1 MKVSDYI
8 CSRIKELTGTD
19 TVFLLSGGGMMHLL
33 DSVGKTDGLK
43 YMHLHHEQSC
53 GFAAYAYGRTVN
65 STGVLFVTSGPG
77 GTNAITAVA
86 SAFADSVPMLIISGN
101 ITQTFSA
108 HGLNL
113 RIRGFQ
119 ELDIVE
125 VVKPITKYAKFIS
138 SASDVKHE
146 LEKAVFLAKDGRPGP
161 VWLDIPLDVQ
171 CADITPDTLEGYT
184 GFSSNAAPTM
194 DLVQDIRQ
202 RLQSAKRPLILFG
215 NGVFT
220 SGGKDAA
227 RKMAQRFYIPV
238 QTTWGAVDL
247 IPDNYVTYFGRSNS
261 FGPRYPNII
270 IQNADYILSIG
281 ARLGVQHTSHNIETF
296 ARGAF
301 VDMIDLDPAEANKP
315 GLNVGRHSRVCG
327 TKLINALLDEPPV
340 WASQE
345 WMDYCR
351 TVRDKFPVAP
361 NLQAVRDDHYVDPYY
376 FYAELGSQL
385 PDDAVLT
392 PTGSGQAFIIG
403 HQVLEIKENTRMFGA
418 KNLAMMGSC
427 LPSAIGA
434 HMATGKQV
442 ICVTGDGGIQLNLQ
456 ELAIIQHHNLPIK
469 IFVFNNAGYH
479 AIRITQE
486 KYFESRYVGST
497 EHTGVHIPAFSNVA
511 NCYGLRYRKLHSNIQ
526 VKTLIANILT
536 TDGPEI
542 IEVILDPHKPTVPTI
557 GSYMRAD
564 GTMGSRPLE
573 DMAPLVDRDEL
584 RSLMY
589 IDLVEEKS

>member
-1 MKVSDYI
+1 
-8 CSRIKELTGTD
+8 
-19 TVFLLSGGGMMHLL
+19 MMHLL
-33 DSVGKTDGLK
+33 DSVGKTDGLR

-86 SAFADSVPMLIISGN
+86 SAFTDSVPMLIISGN

-119 ELDIVE
+119 ELDIIE

-138 SASDVKHE
+138 SAADVKLE
-146 LEKAVFLAKDGRPGP
+146 LEKAVFIAKDGRPGP

-171 CADITPDTLEGYT
+171 CADITPDTLAGYT
-184 GFSSNAAPTM
+184 GFSSNAAPTK
-194 DLVQDIRQ
+194 DLITDIRQ

-227 RKMAQRFYIPV
+227 KALASAFTVPV

-247 IPDNYVTYFGRSNS
+247 IPDSHPNYFGRSNS

-301 VDMIDLDPAEANKP
+301 LDMVDLDPAEANKP
-315 GLNVGRHSRVCG
+315 GLNVGRHSRVCAK
-327 TKLINALLDEPPV
+327 KLIDALLNESPV
-340 WASQE
+340 SASQE
-345 WMDYCR
+345 WLAYCR
-351 TVRDKFPVAP
+351 KVKEKFPVGATFKE
-361 NLQAVRDDHYVDPYY
+361 VRDESYINPYY
-376 FYAELGSQL
+376 FYQELGKQL

-434 HMATGKQV
+434 HMATGKRV

-456 ELAIIQHHNLPIK
+456 ELAIIKHHKLPIK

-486 KYFESRYVGST
+486 KYFDSRYVGST
-497 EHTGVHIPAFSNVA
+497 EDTGVHIPPFSNVA
-511 NCYGLRYRKLHSNIQ
+511 SCYGLKYRRLHNNIQ
-526 VKTLIANILT
+526 VKTLIATVLSN
-536 TDGPEI
+536 DDPEI
-542 IEVILDPHKPTVPTI
+542 IEVIMDPHKPTTPTI
-557 GSYMRAD
+557 GSFMRED
-564 GTMGSRPLE
+564 GTMSSRPLE
-573 DMAPLVDRDEL
+573 DMAPLLDREEL

-589 IDLVEEKS
+589 IDLME

>member
-1 MKVSDYI
+1 
-8 CSRIKELTGTD
+8 
-19 TVFLLSGGGMMHLL
+19 MHLL
-33 DSVGKTDGLK
+33 DSVGKTDSLT

-77 GTNAITAVA
+77 ATNAITAVA
-86 SAFADSVPMLIISGN
+86 SAFTDSVPMLIISGN

-119 ELDIVE
+119 ELNIVE

-138 SASDVKHE
+138 TPQDVKLE

-171 CADITPDTLEGYT
+171 CADISPDALEGYA
-184 GFSSNAAPTM
+184 GLSSNAAPTL
-194 DLVQDIRQ
+194 DLVQDILQ

-220 SGGKDAA
+220 SDGKDAA
-227 RKMAQRFYIPV
+227 RKMAQRFSIPV

-261 FGPRYPNII
+261 LGPRYPNII

-281 ARLGVQHTSHNIETF
+281 AQLGVQHTSHNIETF

-301 VDMIDLDPAEANKP
+301 VDMIDLDPAEGNKP

-340 WASQE
+340 FASHE
-345 WMDYCR
+345 WMDYCH
-351 TVRDKFPVAP
+351 TVRHKFPPAAT
-361 NLQAVRDDHYVDPYY
+361 LQDVRDDHHVDPYY

-403 HQVLEIKENTRMFGA
+403 HQVLEIKENTRMFAA

-434 HMATGKQV
+434 HMATGKQI

-456 ELAIIQHHNLPIK
+456 ELSIIQHHNLPIK
-469 IFVFNNAGYH
+469 IFVFNNDGYLSM
-479 AIRITQE
+479 RITQE
-486 KYFESRYVGST
+486 KYFEGRYVGST
-497 EHTGVHIPAFSNVA
+497 ENTGVHIPSFSNVA
-511 NCYGLRYRKLHSNIQ
+511 NCYGLPYRELRSNIQ
-526 VKTLIANILT
+526 VGPMISNVLT
-536 TDGPEI
+536 TEGPEI
-542 IEVILDPHKPTVPTI
+542 IEVILNPHKPTLPTI

-564 GTMGSRPLE
+564 GTMSSRPLE
-573 DMAPLVDRDEL
+573 DMVPLLDRDEL

-589 IDLVEEKS
+589 IDLVD

>member
-1 MKVSDYI
+1 MKASDYI

-113 RIRGFQ
+113 RMRGFQ

-138 SASDVKHE
+138 SPQDVRRE
-146 LEKAVFLAKDGRPGP
+146 LEKAVFIANDGRPGP

-171 CADITPDTLEGYT
+171 CADISHDLQEGFT
-184 GFSSNAAPTM
+184 GFSSNAAPTPE
-194 DLVQDIRQ
+194 LVQSIMHK
-202 RLQSAKRPLILFG
+202 LHTAARPLILFG
-215 NGVFT
+215 NGTYT

-227 RKMAQRFYIPV
+227 RQLAQKFNVPV

-247 IPDNYVTYFGRSNS
+247 IPDSYPNYFGRSNS

-296 ARGAF
+296 ARQAF

-315 GLNVGRHSRVCG
+315 GLNVGRHSRVCAK
-327 TKLINALLDEPPV
+327 KLIEELLKQGLV
-340 WASQE
+340 RANKNWL
-345 WMDYCR
+345 DYCQKVKDR
-351 TVRDKFPVAP
+351 FPVAP
-361 NLQAVRDDHYVDPYY
+361 TMQAVRDDHYVDPYY
-376 FYAELGSQL
+376 FYSELGNQL

-403 HQVLEIKENTRMFGA
+403 HQVLKIKESTRMFGA

-434 HMATGKQV
+434 HMATGKQI

-456 ELAIIQHHNLPIK
+456 ELAIIKHHNLPIK

-486 KYFESRYVGST
+486 KYFDSRYVGST
-497 EHTGVHIPAFSNVA
+497 EHTGVHIPSFSNVA
-511 NCYGLRYRKLHSNIQ
+511 NCYGLRYRKLHSNVQI
-526 VKTLIANILT
+526 KTLIANVLT
-536 TDGPEI
+536 TNEPEI
-542 IEVILDPHKPTVPTI
+542 IEVILDPHKPTEPTI
-557 GSYMRAD
+557 GSYMRSD
-564 GTMGSRPLE
+564 GTMSSRPLE
-573 DMAPLVDRDEL
+573 DMVPLVDREEL
-584 RSLMY
+584 RNLMF
-589 IDLVEEKS
+589 IDLMD

>member
-33 DSVGKTDGLK
+33 DSVGKTDGLR

-86 SAFADSVPMLIISGN
+86 SAFTDSVPMLIISGN

-113 RIRGFQ
+113 RLRGFQ
-119 ELDIVE
+119 ELDIIE

-138 SASDVKHE
+138 SAADVKLE
-146 LEKAVFLAKDGRPGP
+146 LEKAVFMAKDGRPGP

-171 CADITPDTLEGYT
+171 CADITPDTLTGFT
-184 GFSSNAAPTM
+184 GFSSNAAPTK
-194 DLVQDIRQ
+194 DLITDIRH

-227 RKMAQRFYIPV
+227 KALASAFTVPV

-247 IPDNYVTYFGRSNS
+247 IPDSHPNYFGRSNS

-301 VDMIDLDPAEANKP
+301 LDMVDLDPAEANKP
-315 GLNVGRHSRVCG
+315 GLNVGRHSRVCAK
-327 TKLINALLDEPPV
+327 KLIDALVNESPV
-340 WASQE
+340 SASQE
-345 WMDYCR
+345 WLAYCR
-351 TVRDKFPVAP
+351 KVKEKFPVGATFKK
-361 NLQAVRDDHYVDPYY
+361 VRDESYINPYY
-376 FYAELGSQL
+376 FYQELGKQL

-434 HMATGKQV
+434 HMATGKRV

-456 ELAIIQHHNLPIK
+456 ELAIIKHHKLPIK

-486 KYFESRYVGST
+486 KYFDSRYVGST
-497 EHTGVHIPAFSNVA
+497 EDTGVHIPPFSNVA
-511 NCYGLRYRKLHSNIQ
+511 SCYGLKYRRLHNNIQ
-526 VKTLIANILT
+526 VKTLIATVLSN
-536 TDGPEI
+536 DDPEI
-542 IEVILDPHKPTVPTI
+542 IEVIMDPHKPTTPTI
-557 GSYMRAD
+557 GSFMRED
-564 GTMGSRPLE
+564 GTMSSRPLE
-573 DMAPLVDRDEL
+573 DMAPLLDREEL

-589 IDLVEEKS
+589 IDLME

>member
-8 CSRIKELTGTD
+8 CSRIKELTGAN

-43 YMHLHHEQSC
+43 YLHLHHEQSC
-53 GFAAYAYGRTVN
+53 GFAAYAYSRTVN

-77 GTNAITAVA
+77 ATNAISAVA
-86 SAFADSVPMLIISGN
+86 SAYTDSVPMLIISGN

-119 ELDIVE
+119 ELNIVE

-138 SASDVKHE
+138 TPQDVKRE

-171 CADITPDTLEGYT
+171 SADIAPDTLEGYT
-184 GFSSNAAPTM
+184 AFSSNAAPTI
-194 DLVQDIRQ
+194 DLVQDILQ

-220 SGGKDAA
+220 SGGKNVA
-227 RKMAQRFYIPV
+227 KKLAQRYSVPV

-261 FGPRYPNII
+261 LGPRYPNII

-301 VDMIDLDPAEANKP
+301 VDMIDLDPAEGKKP
-315 GLNVGRHSRVCG
+315 GLNVGRYSQVCG
-327 TKLINALLDEPPV
+327 TKLINALLDQPPV
-340 WASQE
+340 SASQE

-351 TVRDKFPVAP
+351 MIRDKFPLAP
-361 NLQAVRDDHYVDPYY
+361 SLEAVRDDHHVDPYY

-392 PTGSGQAFIIG
+392 PTGSGQAYIIG
-403 HQVLEIKENTRMFGA
+403 HQVLEIKENTRMFAA

-434 HMATGKQV
+434 HVATGKQI

-456 ELAIIQHHNLPIK
+456 ELAIIKHHNLPIK

-479 AIRITQE
+479 SMRITQE
-486 KYFESRYVGST
+486 KYFDGRYVGSS
-497 EHTGVHIPAFSNVA
+497 ESTGVHIPSFSNVA
-511 NCYGLRYRKLHSNIQ
+511 NCYGLPYREARSNTQ
-526 VKTLIANILT
+526 VKKLIASVLT
-536 TDGPEI
+536 TEGPEM
-542 IEVILDPHKPTVPTI
+542 IEVFLDPHKPTVPTI

-564 GTMGSRPLE
+564 GTMSSRPLE
-573 DMAPLVDRDEL
+573 DMVPLVDRDEL

-589 IDLVEEKS
+589 IDLVD

>member
-33 DSVGKTDGLK
+33 DSVGKTDGLR

-86 SAFADSVPMLIISGN
+86 SAFTDSVPMLIISGN

-119 ELDIVE
+119 ELDIIE

-138 SASDVKHE
+138 STADVKME
-146 LEKAVFLAKDGRPGP
+146 LEKAVFMANDGRPGP

-171 CADITPDTLEGYT
+171 CADITPDTLAGYT
-184 GFSSNAAPTM
+184 GFSSNAAPTK
-194 DLVQDIRQ
+194 DLITDIRQ

-227 RKMAQRFYIPV
+227 RALASAFTVPV

-247 IPDNYVTYFGRSNS
+247 IPDSHPNYFGRSNS

-315 GLNVGRHSRVCG
+315 GLNVGRHSRVCAK
-327 TKLINALLDEPPV
+327 KLIDALLYEKPV
-340 WASQE
+340 SASQE
-345 WMDYCR
+345 WLDYCR
-351 TVRDKFPVAP
+351 KVKERFPAGATFKEVRDE
-361 NLQAVRDDHYVDPYY
+361 QYVNPYY
-376 FYAELGSQL
+376 FYQELGKQL
-385 PDDAVLT
+385 PEDAVLT

-434 HMATGKQV
+434 HMATGKRV

-456 ELAIIQHHNLPIK
+456 ELAIIKHHQLPIK
-469 IFVFNNAGYH
+469 VFVFNNAGYH

-486 KYFESRYVGST
+486 KYFDSRYVGST
-497 EHTGVHIPAFSNVA
+497 EDTGVHIRPFSNVA
-511 NCYGLRYRKLHSNIQ
+511 SCFGLRYRKMHNNIQ
-526 VKTLIANILT
+526 VATLIDSILSN
-536 TDGPEI
+536 DDPEI
-542 IEVILDPHKPTVPTI
+542 IEVIMDPHKPTTPTI
-557 GSYMRAD
+557 GSFMRAD
-564 GTMGSRPLE
+564 GTMSSRPLE
-573 DMAPLVDRDEL
+573 DMAPLLDREEL

-589 IDLVEEKS
+589 IDLME

>member
-33 DSVGKTDGLK
+33 DSVGKTDGLR

-53 GFAAYAYGRTVN
+53 GFAAYAYGRAVN

-86 SAFADSVPMLIISGN
+86 SAFTDSVPMLIISGN

-119 ELDIVE
+119 ELDIIE

-138 SASDVKHE
+138 SAADVKLE
-146 LEKAVFLAKDGRPGP
+146 LEKAVSMAKDGRPGP

-171 CADITPDTLEGYT
+171 CADITPDTLAGYK
-184 GFSSNAAPTM
+184 GFSSNAAPTK
-194 DLVQDIRQ
+194 DLIKDIRQ

-227 RKMAQRFYIPV
+227 KQLASAFTVPV

-247 IPDNYVTYFGRSNS
+247 IPDSHPNYFGRSNS

-301 VDMIDLDPAEANKP
+301 VDMIDLDPAEASKP
-315 GLNVGRHSRVCG
+315 GLNVGRHSRVCAK
-327 TKLINALLDEPPV
+327 KLIDALLDEQPV
-340 WASQE
+340 SASQE
-345 WMDYCR
+345 WLGYCR
-351 TVRDKFPVAP
+351 KVKEKFPVGATFKD
-361 NLQAVRDDHYVDPYY
+361 VRDEQYVNPYY
-376 FYAELGSQL
+376 FYQELGRQL
-385 PDDAVLT
+385 PEDAVLT

-403 HQVLEIKENTRMFGA
+403 HQVLEIKKNTRMFGA

-434 HMATGKQV
+434 HMATNKRV

-456 ELAIIQHHNLPIK
+456 ELAIIKHNDLPIK

-486 KYFESRYVGST
+486 KYFDSRYVGST
-497 EHTGVHIPAFSNVA
+497 EDTGVYIPSFSNVA
-511 NCYGLRYRKLHSNIQ
+511 QCYGLKYRKLHNNIQ
-526 VKTLIANILT
+526 VATLIDSVLSN
-536 TDGPEI
+536 DDPEI
-542 IEVILDPHKPTVPTI
+542 IEVIMDPHKPTTPTI
-557 GSYMRAD
+557 GSFMRED
-564 GTMGSRPLE
+564 GTMSSRPLE
-573 DMAPLVDRDEL
+573 DMAPLLDREEL

-589 IDLVEEKS
+589 IDLME

>member
-1 MKVSDYI
+1 
-8 CSRIKELTGTD
+8 
-19 TVFLLSGGGMMHLL
+19 
-33 DSVGKTDGLK
+33 
-43 YMHLHHEQSC
+43 
-53 GFAAYAYGRTVN
+53 
-65 STGVLFVTSGPG
+65 
-77 GTNAITAVA
+77 
-86 SAFADSVPMLIISGN
+86 
-101 ITQTFSA
+101 
-108 HGLNL
+108 
-113 RIRGFQ
+113 
-119 ELDIVE
+119 
-125 VVKPITKYAKFIS
+125 
-138 SASDVKHE
+138 
-146 LEKAVFLAKDGRPGP
+146 

-194 DLVQDIRQ
+194 DLVQDIRA
-202 RLQSAKRPLILFG
+202 RLQLAARPLILFG

-220 SGGKDAA
+220 SGGKEAA
-227 RKMAQRFYIPV
+227 RKLAQRFYVPV

-247 IPDNYVTYFGRSNS
+247 IPDDYATYFGRSNS

-270 IQNADYILSIG
+270 IQNADYILSFG

-301 VDMIDLDPAEANKP
+301 VDMVDLDSAEATKP
-315 GLNVGRHSRVCG
+315 GLNVGRHSRVCA
-327 TKLINALLDEPPV
+327 TKLIEALLAEPPV
-340 WASQE
+340 WAPQR

-351 TVRDKFPVAP
+351 IIRDKFPVAP
-361 NLQAVRDDHYVDPYY
+361 HSVVRDDYYVDPYY
-376 FYAELGSQL
+376 FYAELGDLL

-403 HQVLEIKENTRMFGA
+403 HQVLKIKERTRMFGA

-486 KYFESRYVGST
+486 KYFEGRYVGST
-497 EHTGVHIPAFSNVA
+497 EDTGVHIPSFSNVA

-526 VKTLIANILT
+526 IKTMIANVLA

-557 GSYMRAD
+557 GSYMRPD

-573 DMAPLVDRDEL
+573 DMAPLIAREELQKYMHIKLVDEGA
-584 RSLMY
+584 S
-589 IDLVEEKS
+589 

>member
-33 DSVGKTDGLK
+33 DSVGKTDGLR

-86 SAFADSVPMLIISGN
+86 SAFTDSVPMLIISGN

-119 ELDIVE
+119 ELDIIE

-138 SASDVKHE
+138 SAADVKME
-146 LEKAVFLAKDGRPGP
+146 LEKAVFMANDGRPGP

-171 CADITPDTLEGYT
+171 CADITPDTLAGYT
-184 GFSSNAAPTM
+184 GFSSNAAPTK
-194 DLVQDIRQ
+194 DLITDIRQ

-227 RKMAQRFYIPV
+227 RALASAFTVPV

-247 IPDNYVTYFGRSNS
+247 IPDSHPNYFGRSNS

-315 GLNVGRHSRVCG
+315 GLNVGRHSRVCAK
-327 TKLINALLDEPPV
+327 KLIDALLYEKPV
-340 WASQE
+340 SASQE
-345 WMDYCR
+345 WLDYCR
-351 TVRDKFPVAP
+351 KVKERFPAGATFKEVRDE
-361 NLQAVRDDHYVDPYY
+361 QYVNPYY
-376 FYAELGSQL
+376 FYQELGKQL
-385 PDDAVLT
+385 PEDAVLT

-434 HMATGKQV
+434 HMATGKRV

-456 ELAIIQHHNLPIK
+456 ELAIIKHHQLPIK
-469 IFVFNNAGYH
+469 VFVFNNAGYH

-486 KYFESRYVGST
+486 KYFDSRYVGST
-497 EHTGVHIPAFSNVA
+497 EDTGVHIRPFSNVA
-511 NCYGLRYRKLHSNIQ
+511 SCFGLRYRKMHNNIQ
-526 VKTLIANILT
+526 VATLIDSILSN
-536 TDGPEI
+536 DDPEI
-542 IEVILDPHKPTVPTI
+542 IEVIMDPHKPTTPTI
-557 GSYMRAD
+557 GSFMRAD
-564 GTMGSRPLE
+564 GTMSSRPLE
-573 DMAPLVDRDEL
+573 DMAPLLDREEL

-589 IDLVEEKS
+589 IDLME

>member
-1 MKVSDYI
+1 
-8 CSRIKELTGTD
+8 
-19 TVFLLSGGGMMHLL
+19 
-33 DSVGKTDGLK
+33 
-43 YMHLHHEQSC
+43 
-53 GFAAYAYGRTVN
+53 
-65 STGVLFVTSGPG
+65 
-77 GTNAITAVA
+77 
-86 SAFADSVPMLIISGN
+86 MLIISGN

-119 ELDIVE
+119 ELDIIE

-138 SASDVKHE
+138 SAADVKLE
-146 LEKAVFLAKDGRPGP
+146 LEKAVFMAKDGRPGP

-171 CADITPDTLEGYT
+171 CADITLDTLTGFT
-184 GFSSNAAPTM
+184 GFSSNAAPSS
-194 DLVQDIRQ
+194 DLIQDIMH
-202 RLQSAKRPLILFG
+202 RLHTAARPLILFG

-220 SGGKDAA
+220 SGGKEAA
-227 RKMAQRFYIPV
+227 RQLAQKFQVPV

-247 IPDNYVTYFGRSNS
+247 IPDSQPNYYGRSNS

-281 ARLGVQHTSHNIETF
+281 ARLGVQHTSHNIKTF

-301 VDMIDLDPAEANKP
+301 LDMVDLDPAEANKP
-315 GLNVGRHSRVCG
+315 GLNVSRHSRVCAK
-327 TKLINALLDEPPV
+327 KLIDKLLDQPATQATP
-340 WASQE
+340 E
-345 WMDYCR
+345 WLNYCDK
-351 TVRDKFPVAP
+351 VKSKFPVAP
-361 NLQAVRDDHYVDPYY
+361 NFNAVRDDFYVDPYY
-376 FYAELGSQL
+376 FYGELGKQL
-385 PDDAVLT
+385 PPDAVLT

-434 HMATGKQV
+434 HMATKKRV

-456 ELAIIQHHNLPIK
+456 ELAIIKHHKLPIK

-486 KYFESRYVGST
+486 KYFDSRYVGST
-497 EHTGVHIPAFSNVA
+497 EDTGVHIPPFSNVA
-511 NCYGLRYRKLHSNIQ
+511 HCYGLRYRKLHSNIQ
-526 VKTLIANILT
+526 VVTLLSSVLSN
-536 TDGPEI
+536 DDPEI
-542 IEVILDPHKPTVPTI
+542 IEVVLDPHKPTIPTI
-557 GSYMRAD
+557 GSFMRAD
-564 GTMGSRPLE
+564 GTMSSRPLE
-573 DMAPLVDRDEL
+573 DMVPLLDREEL

-589 IDLVEEKS
+589 IDLVE

>member
-33 DSVGKTDGLK
+33 DSVGKTDGLR

-86 SAFADSVPMLIISGN
+86 SAFTDSVPMLIISGN

-119 ELDIVE
+119 ELDIIE

-138 SASDVKHE
+138 SAADVKME
-146 LEKAVFLAKDGRPGP
+146 LEKAVFMANDGRPGP

-171 CADITPDTLEGYT
+171 CADITPDTLAGYT
-184 GFSSNAAPTM
+184 GFSSNAAPTK
-194 DLVQDIRQ
+194 DLIKDIRQ

-227 RKMAQRFYIPV
+227 RALASAFTIPV

-247 IPDNYVTYFGRSNS
+247 IPDSHPNYFGRSNS

-315 GLNVGRHSRVCG
+315 GLNVGRHSRVCAK
-327 TKLINALLDEPPV
+327 KLIDALLYEKPV
-340 WASQE
+340 SASQE
-345 WMDYCR
+345 WLDYCR
-351 TVRDKFPVAP
+351 KVKERFPAGATFKDVRDE
-361 NLQAVRDDHYVDPYY
+361 QYVNPYY
-376 FYAELGSQL
+376 FYQELGKQL
-385 PDDAVLT
+385 PEDAVLT

-434 HMATGKQV
+434 HMATGKRV

-456 ELAIIQHHNLPIK
+456 ELAIIKHHQLPIK
-469 IFVFNNAGYH
+469 VFVFNNAGYH

-486 KYFESRYVGST
+486 KYFDSRYVGST
-497 EHTGVHIPAFSNVA
+497 EDTGVHIRPFSNVA
-511 NCYGLRYRKLHSNIQ
+511 SCFGLRYRKMHNNIQ
-526 VKTLIANILT
+526 VATLIDSILSN
-536 TDGPEI
+536 DDPEI
-542 IEVILDPHKPTVPTI
+542 IEVIMDPHKPTTPTI
-557 GSYMRAD
+557 GSFMRAD
-564 GTMGSRPLE
+564 GTMSSRPLE
-573 DMAPLVDRDEL
+573 DMAPLLDREEL

-589 IDLVEEKS
+589 IDLME

>member
-33 DSVGKTDGLK
+33 DSVGKTDGLR

-86 SAFADSVPMLIISGN
+86 SAFTDSVPMLIISGN

-113 RIRGFQ
+113 RLRGFQ
-119 ELDIVE
+119 ELDIIE

-138 SASDVKHE
+138 SAADVKLE
-146 LEKAVFLAKDGRPGP
+146 LEKAVFMAKDGRPGP

-171 CADITPDTLEGYT
+171 CADITPDTLAGYT
-184 GFSSNAAPTM
+184 GFSSNAAPTK
-194 DLVQDIRQ
+194 DLITDIRQ

-227 RKMAQRFYIPV
+227 KALASAFTVPV

-247 IPDNYVTYFGRSNS
+247 IPDSHPNYFGRSNS

-301 VDMIDLDPAEANKP
+301 LDMVDLDPAEANKP
-315 GLNVGRHSRVCG
+315 GLNVGRHSRVCAK
-327 TKLINALLDEPPV
+327 KLIDALLNESPV
-340 WASQE
+340 SASQE
-345 WMDYCR
+345 WLAYCR
-351 TVRDKFPVAP
+351 KVKEKFPVGATFKE
-361 NLQAVRDDHYVDPYY
+361 VRDESYINPYY
-376 FYAELGSQL
+376 FYQELGKQL

-434 HMATGKQV
+434 HMATGKRV

-456 ELAIIQHHNLPIK
+456 ELAIIKHHKLPIK

-486 KYFESRYVGST
+486 KYFDSRYVGST
-497 EHTGVHIPAFSNVA
+497 EDTGVHIPPFSNVA
-511 NCYGLRYRKLHSNIQ
+511 SCYGLKYRRLHNNIQ
-526 VKTLIANILT
+526 VKTLIATVLSN
-536 TDGPEI
+536 DDPEI
-542 IEVILDPHKPTVPTI
+542 IEVIMDPHKPTTPTI
-557 GSYMRAD
+557 GSFMRED
-564 GTMGSRPLE
+564 GTMSSRPLE
-573 DMAPLVDRDEL
+573 DMAPLLDREEL

-589 IDLVEEKS
+589 IDLME

>member
-1 MKVSDYI
+1 MKVSDYV
-8 CSRIKELTGTD
+8 CSRIKELTGSD

-33 DSVGKTDGLK
+33 DSVGKTPGLK

-86 SAFADSVPMLIISGN
+86 SAYTDSIPMLIISGN

-108 HGLNL
+108 HGLGL

-119 ELDIVE
+119 ELDIIE

-138 SASDVKHE
+138 SASDVKRE

-184 GFSSNAAPTM
+184 GFSSNAAPTPE
-194 DLVQDIRQ
+194 LT
-202 RLQSAKRPLILFG
+202 QSILHKLRTAQRPLILFG

-220 SGGKDAA
+220 SGGKEAA
-227 RKMAQRFYIPV
+227 RKLAQRFYVPV

-247 IPDNYVTYFGRSNS
+247 IPDSYATYFGRSNS

-301 VDMIDLDPAEANKP
+301 VDMVDLDPAEANKP
-315 GLNVGRHSRVCG
+315 GLNVGRHSRVCAK
-327 TKLINALLDEPPV
+327 KLIEALIAEPPV
-340 WASQE
+340 WAPKE
-345 WMDYCR
+345 WLDYCR
-351 TVRDKFPVAP
+351 VVRDKFPVAP
-361 NLQAVRDDHYVDPYY
+361 QLHMVRDDFYVDPYY
-376 FYAELGSQL
+376 FYTELGSQL

-442 ICVTGDGGIQLNLQ
+442 VCVTGDGGIQLNLQ
-456 ELAIIQHHNLPIK
+456 ELAIIKHHNLPIK
-469 IFVFNNAGYH
+469 IFVFNNSGYH

-497 EHTGVHIPAFSNVA
+497 EDTGVHIPSFSNVA
-511 NCYGLRYRKLHSNIQ
+511 ACYGLRYRKLHSNIQ
-526 VKTLIANILT
+526 VKTLLMSVLQSAE
-536 TDGPEI
+536 PEI
-542 IEVILDPHKPTVPTI
+542 IEVVLDPHRPTTPTI
-557 GSYMRAD
+557 GSYMRPD
-564 GTMGSRPLE
+564 GTMSSRPLE
-573 DMAPLVDRDEL
+573 DMVPLLAREEL

-589 IDLVEEKS
+589 IDLVEEGK

>member
-33 DSVGKTDGLK
+33 DSVGKTDGLR

-86 SAFADSVPMLIISGN
+86 SAFTDSVPMLIISGN

-113 RIRGFQ
+113 RLRGFQ
-119 ELDIVE
+119 ELDIIE

-138 SASDVKHE
+138 SAADVKLE
-146 LEKAVFLAKDGRPGP
+146 LEKAVFIAKDGRPGP

-171 CADITPDTLEGYT
+171 CADITPDTLAGYT
-184 GFSSNAAPTM
+184 GFSSNAAPTK
-194 DLVQDIRQ
+194 DLITDIRQ

-227 RKMAQRFYIPV
+227 KALASAFTVPV

-247 IPDNYVTYFGRSNS
+247 IPDSHPNYFGRSNS

-301 VDMIDLDPAEANKP
+301 LDMVDLDPAEANKP
-315 GLNVGRHSRVCG
+315 GLNVGRHSRVCAK
-327 TKLINALLDEPPV
+327 KLIDALLNESPV
-340 WASQE
+340 SASQE
-345 WMDYCR
+345 WLAYCR
-351 TVRDKFPVAP
+351 KVKEKFPVGATFKE
-361 NLQAVRDDHYVDPYY
+361 VRDESYINPYY
-376 FYAELGSQL
+376 FYQELGKQL

-434 HMATGKQV
+434 HMATGKRV

-456 ELAIIQHHNLPIK
+456 ELAIIKHHKLPIK

-486 KYFESRYVGST
+486 KYFDSRYVGST
-497 EHTGVHIPAFSNVA
+497 EDTGVHIPPFSNVA
-511 NCYGLRYRKLHSNIQ
+511 SCYGLKYRRLHNNIQ
-526 VKTLIANILT
+526 VKTLIATILSN
-536 TDGPEI
+536 DDPEI
-542 IEVILDPHKPTVPTI
+542 IEVIMDPHKPTTPTI
-557 GSYMRAD
+557 GSFMRED
-564 GTMGSRPLE
+564 GTMSSRPLE
-573 DMAPLVDRDEL
+573 DMAPLLDREEL

-589 IDLVEEKS
+589 IDLME

>member
-1 MKVSDYI
+1 MKVSDYV
-8 CSRIKELTGTD
+8 CSRIKDLTGSD

-33 DSVGKTDGLK
+33 DSVGKTPGLK

-86 SAFADSVPMLIISGN
+86 SAYTDSIPMLIISGN

-119 ELDIVE
+119 ELDIIE

-138 SASDVKHE
+138 SASDVKRE

-171 CADITPDTLEGYT
+171 CADITPNTLEGYT
-184 GFSSNAAPTM
+184 GFSSNAAPTPE
-194 DLVQDIRQ
+194 LT
-202 RLQSAKRPLILFG
+202 QSILHKLRTAQRPLILFG

-220 SGGKDAA
+220 SGGKEEA
-227 RKMAQRFYIPV
+227 RKLAQRFYVPV

-247 IPDNYVTYFGRSNS
+247 IPDNYATYFGRSNS

-301 VDMIDLDPAEANKP
+301 VDMVDLDPAEANKP
-315 GLNVGRHSRVCG
+315 GLNVGRHSRVCAK
-327 TKLINALLDEPPV
+327 KLIEALIAEPPV
-340 WASQE
+340 WAPKE
-345 WMDYCR
+345 WLDYCR
-351 TVRDKFPVAP
+351 VVRDKFPVAP
-361 NLQAVRDDHYVDPYY
+361 QLHTVRDDFYVDPYY
-376 FYAELGSQL
+376 FYTELGSQL
-385 PDDAVLT
+385 PDDAVVT

-434 HMATGKQV
+434 HMATGKRI

-456 ELAIIQHHNLPIK
+456 ELAIIKHHKLPIK
-469 IFVFNNAGYH
+469 IFVFNNSGYH

-486 KYFESRYVGST
+486 KYFDGRYVGST
-497 EHTGVHIPAFSNVA
+497 EDTGVHIPPFSNVA
-511 NCYGLRYRKLHSNIQ
+511 ACYDLRYRKLHSNVQ
-526 VKTLIANILT
+526 VKTLLMSVLQS
-536 TDGPEI
+536 DEPEI
-542 IEVILDPHKPTVPTI
+542 IEVVLDPHKPTTPTI
-557 GSYMRAD
+557 GSYMRPD
-564 GTMGSRPLE
+564 GTMSSRPLE
-573 DMAPLVDRDEL
+573 DMVPLLSREEL
-584 RSLMY
+584 RGMMY
-589 IDLVEEKS
+589 INMIE

>member
-33 DSVGKTDGLK
+33 DSVGKTDGLR

-53 GFAAYAYGRTVN
+53 GFAAYAYGRAVN

-86 SAFADSVPMLIISGN
+86 SAYTDSVPMLIISGN

-119 ELDIVE
+119 ELDIIE

-138 SASDVKHE
+138 SAADVKLE
-146 LEKAVFLAKDGRPGP
+146 LEKAVFMAKDGRPGP

-171 CADITPDTLEGYT
+171 CADITLDTLTGFT
-184 GFSSNAAPTM
+184 GFSSNAAPSS
-194 DLVQDIRQ
+194 DLIQDIMH
-202 RLQSAKRPLILFG
+202 RLHTAARPLILFG

-220 SGGKDAA
+220 SGGKEAA
-227 RKMAQRFYIPV
+227 RQLAQKFQVPV

-247 IPDNYVTYFGRSNS
+247 IPDSQPNYYGRSNS
-261 FGPRYPNII
+261 FGPRYPDII

-301 VDMIDLDPAEANKP
+301 LDMVDLDPAEANKP
-315 GLNVGRHSRVCG
+315 GLNVSRHSRVCAK
-327 TKLINALLDEPPV
+327 KLIDKLLDQPATQATP
-340 WASQE
+340 E
-345 WMDYCR
+345 WLNYCDK
-351 TVRDKFPVAP
+351 VKSKFPVAP
-361 NLQAVRDDHYVDPYY
+361 NFNAVRDDFYVDPYY
-376 FYAELGSQL
+376 FYGELGKQL
-385 PDDAVLT
+385 PPDAVLT

-434 HMATGKQV
+434 HMATKKRV

-456 ELAIIQHHNLPIK
+456 ELAIIKHHKLPIK

-486 KYFESRYVGST
+486 KYFDSRYVGST
-497 EHTGVHIPAFSNVA
+497 EDTGVHIPPFSNVA
-511 NCYGLRYRKLHSNIQ
+511 HCYGLRYRKLHSNIQ
-526 VKTLIANILT
+526 VVTLLSSVLSN
-536 TDGPEI
+536 DDPEI
-542 IEVILDPHKPTVPTI
+542 IEVVLDPHKPTIPTI
-557 GSYMRAD
+557 GSFMRAD
-564 GTMGSRPLE
+564 GTMSSRPLE
-573 DMAPLVDRDEL
+573 DMVPLLDREEL

-589 IDLVEEKS
+589 IDLVE

>member
-33 DSVGKTDGLK
+33 DSVGKTDGLR

-53 GFAAYAYGRTVN
+53 GFAAYAYGRAVN

-86 SAFADSVPMLIISGN
+86 SAYTDSVPMLIISGN

-119 ELDIVE
+119 ELDIIE

-138 SASDVKHE
+138 SAADVKLE
-146 LEKAVFLAKDGRPGP
+146 LEKAVFMAKDGRPGP

-171 CADITPDTLEGYT
+171 CADITPDTLTGFT
-184 GFSSNAAPTM
+184 GFSSNAAPSS
-194 DLVQDIRQ
+194 DLIQDIMH
-202 RLQSAKRPLILFG
+202 RLRTAARPLILFG

-220 SGGKDAA
+220 SGGKEAA
-227 RKMAQRFYIPV
+227 RQLAQKFQVPV

-247 IPDNYVTYFGRSNS
+247 IPDSQPNYYGRSNS

-301 VDMIDLDPAEANKP
+301 LDMVDLDPAEANKP
-315 GLNVGRHSRVCG
+315 GLNVSRHSRVCAK
-327 TKLINALLDEPPV
+327 KLIDKLLDQPAAQATP
-340 WASQE
+340 E
-345 WMDYCR
+345 WLNYCDK
-351 TVRDKFPVAP
+351 VKSKFPVAP
-361 NLQAVRDDHYVDPYY
+361 NFNAVRDDFYVDPYY
-376 FYAELGSQL
+376 FYGELGKQL
-385 PDDAVLT
+385 PPDAVLT

-434 HMATGKQV
+434 HMATKKRV

-456 ELAIIQHHNLPIK
+456 ELAIIKHHKLPIK

-486 KYFESRYVGST
+486 KYFDSRYVGST
-497 EHTGVHIPAFSNVA
+497 EDTGVHIPPFSNVA
-511 NCYGLRYRKLHSNIQ
+511 HCYGLRYRKLHSNIQ
-526 VKTLIANILT
+526 VVTLLSSVLSN
-536 TDGPEI
+536 DDPEI
-542 IEVILDPHKPTVPTI
+542 IEVVLDPHKPTIPTI
-557 GSYMRAD
+557 GSFMRAD
-564 GTMGSRPLE
+564 GTMSSRPLE
-573 DMAPLVDRDEL
+573 DMVPLLDREEL

-589 IDLVEEKS
+589 IDLVE

>member
-33 DSVGKTDGLK
+33 DSVGKTDGLR

-53 GFAAYAYGRTVN
+53 GFAAYAYGRAVN

-86 SAFADSVPMLIISGN
+86 SAYTDSVPMLIISGN

-119 ELDIVE
+119 ELDIIE

-138 SASDVKHE
+138 SAADVKLE
-146 LEKAVFLAKDGRPGP
+146 LEKAVFMAKDGRPGP

-171 CADITPDTLEGYT
+171 CADITLDTLTGFT
-184 GFSSNAAPTM
+184 GFSSNAAPSS
-194 DLVQDIRQ
+194 DLIQDIMH
-202 RLQSAKRPLILFG
+202 RLHTAARPLILFG

-220 SGGKDAA
+220 SGGKEAA
-227 RKMAQRFYIPV
+227 RQLAQKFQVPV

-247 IPDNYVTYFGRSNS
+247 IPDSQPNYYGRSNS

-281 ARLGVQHTSHNIETF
+281 ARLGVQHTSHNIKTF

-301 VDMIDLDPAEANKP
+301 LDMVDLDPAEANKP
-315 GLNVGRHSRVCG
+315 GLNVSRHSRVCAK
-327 TKLINALLDEPPV
+327 KLIDKLLDQPAAQATP
-340 WASQE
+340 E
-345 WMDYCR
+345 WLNYCDK
-351 TVRDKFPVAP
+351 VKSKFPVAP
-361 NLQAVRDDHYVDPYY
+361 NFNAVRDDFYVDPYY
-376 FYAELGSQL
+376 FYGELGKQL
-385 PDDAVLT
+385 PPDAVLT

-434 HMATGKQV
+434 HMATKKRV

-456 ELAIIQHHNLPIK
+456 ELAIIKHHKLPIK

-486 KYFESRYVGST
+486 KYFDSRYVGST
-497 EHTGVHIPAFSNVA
+497 EDTGVHIPPFSNVA
-511 NCYGLRYRKLHSNIQ
+511 HCYGLRYRKLHSNIQ
-526 VKTLIANILT
+526 VVTLLSSVLSN
-536 TDGPEI
+536 DDPEI
-542 IEVILDPHKPTVPTI
+542 IEVVLDPHKPTIPTI
-557 GSYMRAD
+557 GSFMRAD
-564 GTMGSRPLE
+564 GTMSSRPLE
-573 DMAPLVDRDEL
+573 DMVPLLDREEL

-589 IDLVEEKS
+589 IDLVE

>member
-33 DSVGKTDGLK
+33 DSVGKTDGLR

-86 SAFADSVPMLIISGN
+86 SAFTDSVPMLIISGN

-119 ELDIVE
+119 ELDIIE

-138 SASDVKHE
+138 SAADVKME
-146 LEKAVFLAKDGRPGP
+146 LEKAVFMANDGRPGP

-171 CADITPDTLEGYT
+171 CADITPDTLAGYT
-184 GFSSNAAPTM
+184 GFSSNAAPTK
-194 DLVQDIRQ
+194 DLIKDIRQ

-227 RKMAQRFYIPV
+227 RALASAFTVPV

-247 IPDNYVTYFGRSNS
+247 IPDSHPNYFGRSNS

-315 GLNVGRHSRVCG
+315 GLNVGRHSRVCAK
-327 TKLINALLDEPPV
+327 KLIDALLYEKPV
-340 WASQE
+340 SASQE
-345 WMDYCR
+345 WLDYCR
-351 TVRDKFPVAP
+351 KVKERFPAGATFKEVRDE
-361 NLQAVRDDHYVDPYY
+361 QYVNPYY
-376 FYAELGSQL
+376 FYQELGKQL
-385 PDDAVLT
+385 PEDAVLT

-434 HMATGKQV
+434 HMATGKRV

-456 ELAIIQHHNLPIK
+456 ELAIIKHHQLPIK
-469 IFVFNNAGYH
+469 VFVFNNAGYH

-486 KYFESRYVGST
+486 KYFDSRYVGST
-497 EHTGVHIPAFSNVA
+497 EDTGVHIRPFSNVA
-511 NCYGLRYRKLHSNIQ
+511 SCFGLRYRKMHNNIQ
-526 VKTLIANILT
+526 VATLIDSILSN
-536 TDGPEI
+536 DDPEI
-542 IEVILDPHKPTVPTI
+542 IEVIMDPHKPTTPTI
-557 GSYMRAD
+557 GSFMRAD
-564 GTMGSRPLE
+564 GTMSSRPLE
-573 DMAPLVDRDEL
+573 DMAPLLDREEL

-589 IDLVEEKS
+589 IDLME